1 MDKPPSEGDI
11 WLSRI
16 NVSLARSQR
25 VLQSWLPPK
34 DTTTATASSQNDVND
49 DEDDEDFTAMGES
62 VGVGAKTSLNDDS
75 LPSKSKL
82 SATNQKLLEQLLGK
96 KAANAK
102 LKEQKPHRS
111 TNGLDASKP
120 MPSSSKPAPGAQG
133 NVSDDD
139 EEDGRAAILTS
150 SSRGARKVRD
160 TKRPA
165 YATVGDSRE
174 TMINTDAEPPDPR
187 EDPATVLEIISQNN
201 TADVEDLQDAAEEV
215 KRPAKRKAT
224 SYMDEVLA
232 KKKKKKGKAK
242 SGQ

>member
-1 MDKPPSEGDI
+1 MDRPPNEGDI

-25 VLQSWLPPK
+25 ELQSWLPPK
-34 DTTTATASSQNDVND
+34 DTTSGALLSQNDPED
-49 DEDDEDFTAMGES
+49 DDDEDFIAMGES
-62 VGVGAKTSLNDDS
+62 AGIGIKPRLDDNG

-96 KAANAK
+96 KAATAN
-102 LKEQKPHRS
+102 LKERKPPP
-111 TNGLDASKP
+111 TNTGLDASKP
-120 MPSSSKPAPGAQG
+120 MPSSSKTAPAATQDG
-133 NVSDDD
+133 SDDD
-139 EEDGRAAILTS
+139 EEDGRAAMLTS

-165 YATVGDSRE
+165 YATAGGNAD
-174 TMINTDAEPPDPR
+174 TLINPDVEPPDPR
-187 EDPATVLEIISQNN
+187 EDPATVLDIISQDN
-201 TADVEDLQDAAEEV
+201 AVSAEQEVERDV

-224 SYMDEVLA
+224 SYMDEILA

-242 SGQ
+242 SG